1 MYLRLFLSI
10 LVLNMLVAC
19 GTGTSGTDPN
29 RGLGIAVDDQE
40 VSFYSRLKIKE
51 IETDK
56 NVFLVLHNSFID
68 GSLNRVLFVK
78 QYQAGQ
84 YVDEDIVL
92 DLPVSIG
99 PEAIYGD
106 LFHAVLYIDTDANNE
121 FDIEL
126 DEIALN
132 RSGQSISQ
140 SFKVSDSESSAHVE
154 IKIETEQGVVFSW
167 TEVADD
173 LNGFS
178 LDADNTDAIILTN
191 GFRYKVNNV
200 AAESYG
206 LRFLDQAGEVVVEL
220 NKGLA
225 VSYFTVDDSFS
236 ENVVSYDGGEGS
248 GIQGLV
254 SYQ

>member
-1 MYLRLFLSI
+1 MFQRLFLSI
-10 LVLNMLVAC
+10 LVLSVLVGC
-19 GTGTSGTDPN
+19 GTGTSGTDTN
-29 RGLGIAVDDQE
+29 NGLGIVVDDQE
-40 VSFYSRLKIKE
+40 VSLYSRLKIKE

-56 NVFLVLHNSFID
+56 NVFLVIHNSFID
-68 GSLNRVLFVK
+68 GSLNRVLLAK

-84 YVDEDIVL
+84 FVDEEIVL
-92 DLPVSIG
+92 DLPLIIG
-99 PEAIYGD
+99 QAASYGD

-121 FDIEL
+121 FDITL

-140 SFKVSDSESSAHVE
+140 SFKVSDSNDTAHVE
-154 IKIETEQGVVFSW
+154 LKIDTEQGVAFTW
-167 TEVADD
+167 TEVVDD
-173 LNGFS
+173 MNGFS
-178 LDADNTDAIILTN
+178 LDADNTDGIILTN

-206 LRFLDQAGEVVVEL
+206 LRFLDQDGSVVAEQG
-220 NKGLA
+220 KG
-225 VSYFTVDDSFS
+225 VTEGTITVDDSFV

-248 GIQGLV
+248 GIQGAV